1 MKLLSLFTRRHTPFF
16 SPEEQSIIVSAVQE
30 AELRTSGEV
39 RVYAESKCSYVNPL
53 DRAAEIFHN
62 LQMQATQQ
70 RNAVLVY
77 VALKDRQL
85 ALYADEGIYQKAG
98 KDFWNTAVKKMLS
111 HFNKEDYAQGIAAV
125 VKEIGESLTDHFPY
139 DGLTD
144 KNELPD
150 EIVFGK

>member
-1 MKLLSLFTRRHTPFF
+1 MQLCKP
-16 SPEEQSIIVSAVQE
+16 
-30 AELRTSGEV
+30 V
-39 RVYAESKCSYVNPL
+39 RQGGRNIPQPAN
-53 DRAAEIFHN
+53 AG
-62 LQMQATQQ
+62 Q